1 MDLSIVIINF
11 NTFDLTRACIASVYQ
26 TLDPTR
32 VSFEIILVDNG
43 STDRPADA
51 FTEFFPE
58 LVLIKAGENLGFGR
72 ANNEGMHVARGRF
85 FLLLNSDTI
94 ALPGAL
100 EQCFTFMTSPFAV
113 AQNIGL
119 LGCRLLNE
127 DKTLQPS
134 IWPYL
139 NNSLWTF
146 FKIENPIAHAVV
158 RRLGRDKHQNFDFNR
173 SQRVGDV
180 SGAFMFLRADV
191 ARDTGYFDTDFFM
204 YCEDTEWIRERIA
217 RRYTVYYFAE
227 ASIVH
232 LGGKSAPRDLMYI
245 QSRLSLSLVWY
256 KKGWLYYLG
265 YIFVSYLNCLTM
277 VVTMP
282 LYSSVTRTLLKKVLH
297 AYRAIFPYLLRD
309 IPSRPREMNARTTKL
324 IYKPAMKAMR
334 VQA

>member
-1 MDLSIVIINF
+1 MIVNF
-11 NTFDLTRACIASVYQ
+11 NTFDLTRACIESIYQ

-32 VSFEIILVDNG
+32 VSFEIILVDNH
-43 STDRPADA
+43 STDRPADTFA
-51 FTEFFPE
+51 ELFPG

-72 ANNEGMHVARGRF
+72 ANNEGMAVARGQF

-94 ALPGAL
+94 VLPGAL
-100 EQCFTFMTSPFAV
+100 EQCFTFMTSPFAQ

-134 IWPYL
+134 VWPYL
-139 NNSLWTF
+139 HNNLWTF
-146 FKIENPIAHAVV
+146 FKLENPIAHAIV
-158 RRLGRDKHQNFDFNR
+158 RRLGRDKHQNFDFTR

-217 RRYTVYYFAE
+217 KNYAVYYFPE
-227 ASIVH
+227 ASIIH

-256 KKGWLYYLG
+256 KKGWLHYIGYLLVG
-265 YIFVSYLNCLTM
+265 CINCLTIL
-277 VVTMP
+277 VTMP
-282 LYSSVTRTLLKKVLH
+282 FCAAATRTLLKKVLH
-297 AYRAIFPYLLRD
+297 AYRVLFLYFLRD
-309 IPSRPREMNARTTKL
+309 IPSQSREMNARHSKL
-324 IYKPAMKAMR
+324 IYKPALKVMR
-334 VQA
+334 VQV